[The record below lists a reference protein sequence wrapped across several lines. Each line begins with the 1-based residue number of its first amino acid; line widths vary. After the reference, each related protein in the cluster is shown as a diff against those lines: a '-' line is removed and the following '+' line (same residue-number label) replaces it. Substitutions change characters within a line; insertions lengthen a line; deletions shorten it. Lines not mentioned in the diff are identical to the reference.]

1 LFFIDQLTTNVPQG
15 AQRLNDKI
23 KVSIKIDDDDHSN
36 EIDQIEDKNQFSD
49 KSLIEDNYPMKIKI
63 KNKDKVELINENEQS
78 ISNQQK
84 EKIDTSKDLNI
95 LIESKKKN
103 IYQPESIEID
113 GNIINRFDPI
123 LRCSFF
129 IDSLFF

>member
-15 AQRLNDKI
+15 AKRLNDKI

-36 EIDQIEDKNQFSD
+36 EIDQIEDKS
-49 KSLIEDNYPMKIKI
+49 SIEDNYPMKIN
-63 KNKDKVELINENEQS
+63 NKDTKLQVELINENEQS
-78 ISNQQK
+78 ISNQRK
-84 EKIDTSKDLNI
+84 EKIDTSKDLNVF
-95 LIESKKKN
+95 IESKKKN
-103 IYQPESIEID
+103 IYQPESLEID

-129 IDSLFF
+129 IDSLFL